1 MKRENN
7 DGVFNLTV
15 FKWKG
20 NRNRNEKYP
29 TIMDKLSDLYYFIGK
44 EEEWWKAKI
53 MMVFYLFWGR
63 WSKWKRKRN
72 KNEEYPTIMDELS
85 GLYYFIGKEEKLWK
99 EEVMIVF
106 SIYSEAGKVCG
117 KGKEMIEMQWW
128 TDGQFII
135 FIGNEA
141 EECKKIIKIVLID
154 SEAYKNSNS
163 LWGI

>member
-53 MMVFYLFWGR
+53 MMVFF
-63 WSKWKRKRN
+63 
-72 KNEEYPTIMDELS
+72 
-85 GLYYFIGKEEKLWK
+85 
-99 EEVMIVF
+99 V
-106 SIYSEAGKVCG
+106 YSEAGEVSG
-117 KGKEMIEMQWW
+117 KGKEIKMKNILQSWMNCL
-128 TDGQFII
+128 DFII
-135 FIGNEA
+135 
-141 EECKKIIKIVLID
+141 L
-154 SEAYKNSNS
+154 
-163 LWGI
+163 